1 MLSEITL
8 STDTLQ
14 LDSAL
19 INAWR
24 NDPRYDYDRELA
36 GGSQNLLEWLSDRIS
51 HWLGERLGMIVD
63 SKSTEVVLV
72 CLGVLFILAIVWLVI
87 RRRHAVIGA
96 TEEQGK
102 LNYELEEDTIYGIDF
117 AAYTAQMVAE
127 GNWRQ
132 AVRLVYLH
140 TLKQLSDDGHIDWQP
155 SKTPAQ
161 YVVEV
166 GSEPFAALTRHFVR
180 VRYGNFG
187 ADEQLFHEMQR
198 LQTLVVKQNGE
209 GGAAL

>member
-1 MLSEITL
+1 MP
-8 STDTLQ
+8 TDTLQ
-14 LDSAL
+14 LDTAL

-36 GGSQNLLEWLSDRIS
+36 GGSQNLLEWLSGCIS
-51 HWLGERLGMIVD
+51 DWFREQLGMIVD
-63 SKSTEVVLV
+63 SKATEFVLV
-72 CLGVLFILAIVWLVI
+72 CLGVLFLLVVVWLVI
-87 RRRHAVIGA
+87 RRRHAVIGGMGETGA
-96 TEEQGK
+96 

-117 AAYTAQMVAE
+117 AADTAQMVAE

-140 TLKQLSDDGHIDWQP
+140 TLKQLSDGSRIDWQP

-198 LQTLVVKQNGE
+198 LQALVVQQKEE
-209 GGAAL
+209 GGVAL